1 MKNGILLS
9 FLSLGLIACSEKP
22 EVETPSLDANLS
34 AGIIGL
40 QDQPILVSAEI
51 SEGDI
56 ANLNT
61 TYTGNVTPDSSI
73 HFSFTLTEDTQV
85 AIVLSSVAQDLNL
98 FVKGNN
104 IEKNSNLDAS
114 NEIIVF
120 DALADESYSV
130 SVESSEGGGEFQ
142 LKLVEANRSS
152 AGLSEGEY
160 LVELKFSK
168 DETCT
173 ANGSNEHNSSG
184 EMVNKIINWSEG
196 YMSDSAGG
204 DKQAFKAV
212 HGTSSFTVR
221 TNNSD
226 RGSDWNRSDDFTMT
240 LNTNFTTGAITG
252 SSSAS
257 SDYIEFDYSKHCN
270 SNTTYA
276 GKIVL

>member
-9 FLSLGLIACSEKP
+9 FLSLGLIACNEEP
-22 EVETPSLDANLS
+22 EVETPSLDASLS

-40 QDQPILVSAEI
+40 KEQPILVSAEI
-51 SEGDI
+51 SEGDM
-56 ANLNT
+56 ASLNT

-98 FVKGNN
+98 FVKGND

-114 NEIIVF
+114 NEVIVF
-120 DALADESYSV
+120 DALADESYNV
-130 SVESSEGGGEFQ
+130 GVESSEGGGEFQ

-152 AGLSEGEY
+152 AGLSEDEY
-160 LVELKFSK
+160 LVELKFNK
-168 DETCT
+168 NETCT
-173 ANGSNEHNSSG
+173 VKSSQQYHPSDG
-184 EMVNKIINWSEG
+184 MVNKIINWSEG

-204 DKQAFKAV
+204 DRQAFKIA
-212 HGTSSFTVR
+212 HGTSFTVR

-226 RGSDWNRSDDFTMT
+226 RGSDWNRSDEFTMT
-240 LNTNFTTGAITG
+240 LNTNFATGAITG
-252 SSSAS
+252 SSSAN

-276 GKIVL
+276 GKIIL